1 MKIRLLIP
9 LVLCISVVAQAQ
21 TGFAPSATLGKPF
34 ILGLTE
40 QIAVKPS
47 GARVLF
53 VQVLKDS
60 RCPINAKCISAGD
73 AELQFLFWGP
83 KASKSQMISLH
94 TMSGKNKIK
103 LGNLSLTLLDLQP
116 GKVAGAMAK
125 SLKYKAKLKFM

>member
-1 MKIRLLIP
+1 M
-9 LVLCISVVAQAQ
+9 SFAAQAQ
-21 TGFAPSATLGKPF
+21 TGFAPSATLNKPF
-34 ILGLTE
+34 ILGLSE

-60 RCPINAKCISAGD
+60 RCPINAKCITAGD

-83 KASKSQMISLH
+83 RASKSQMISLH

-103 LGNLSLTLLDLQP
+103 LGNLSITLIEVQP
-116 GKVAGAMAK
+116 GKVAGGMMK
-125 SLKYKAKLKFM
+125 TLKYKAKLKFM